1 MTRPPRSFLAPF
13 AGALFAGALLLGC
26 GGAATR
32 SETLEGTLAAEV
44 PPERVLALEWFEEAP
59 RSWALRLAAG
69 TEGLSGVVLEVPT
82 AESGWAGVRSDAVVW
97 SVDQPQGEGRLLGR
111 FDRGW
116 GSAALAVGT
125 ELARFNGAVPAAPTE
140 VAIAASS
147 RAFEIA
153 SIAGP
158 RGSVWVAMAKLPE
171 MPPVAGDPLSDLT
184 REQLDAFEAGR
195 REFDRFLTERDG
207 LGPSFNGQSCF
218 ACHFGPASGGFSERR
233 VVHFASSAAGGRS
246 FPEFGGPVLQER
258 GIHPA
263 AEELIPPEA
272 DVQAIRISPHVF
284 GSGLVDALEDATLSA
299 LAAAQPADVRGRV
312 HWIPGSGGAARRAG
326 RFGWKAQSADLLH
339 FTAEAALEELG
350 QTNRLFPEE
359 LHPGGDRR
367 VTELYDRVPD
377 PEIVPGADGRDRLD
391 RLVDFQRWLA
401 PPHQTP
407 AAGHPGEVLFER
419 TGCAECHTPRL
430 VTGDGRRFA
439 PYSDFLLHD
448 LGDQADGIRTGAA
461 GPSEMRTAP
470 LWGLTG
476 RRFLWHDGALALEPF
491 DVLIEQAVARHA
503 GQGAASRAAFGEL
516 TEAQQ
521 ALLIDFLRSLGR
533 APHDLDADGQVTR
546 ADGTALIAAVET
558 GGGGER
564 AGHATWR
571 ELLDLDGDGCV
582 GAAEWAACA
591 RSLAGAPQTRRE
603 LAEPRR

>member
-1 MTRPPRSFLAPF
+1 M
-13 AGALFAGALLLGC
+13 
-26 GGAATR
+26 AT
-32 SETLEGTLAAEV
+32 EIA
-44 PPERVLALEWFEEAP
+44 PERVLALEWFEAEP
-59 RSWALRLAAG
+59 GSWVLRLGAD
-69 TEGLSGVVLEVPT
+69 TDGLSAVVLEVPT
-82 AESGWAGVRSDAVVW
+82 EERGWTGVRSDALVW
-97 SVDQPQGEGRLLGR
+97 SVDQSQGERRVLGR

-116 GSAALAVGT
+116 GVAALSAGT
-125 ELARFNGAVPAAPTE
+125 ELARFNGDLPGAPAE
-140 VAIAASS
+140 VAIAEGP
-147 RAFEIA
+147 RTIELA

-158 RGSVWVAMAKLPE
+158 RGSARVALAELPDL
-171 MPPVAGDPLSDLT
+171 PPVAGEPLPGLT
-184 REQLDAFEAGR
+184 GDQRDAFEAGR
-195 REFDRFLTERDG
+195 LEFDRFLTERDG

-263 AEELIPPEA
+263 AEESIPPEA

-299 LAAAQPADVRGRV
+299 LAAVQPPDVRGRV
-312 HWIPGSGGAARRAG
+312 HWIPGSGGAAQRAG

-377 PEIVPGADGRDRLD
+377 PEIVPDEDGRDRLD
-391 RLVDFQRWLA
+391 RLVDFQRLLA
-401 PPHQTP
+401 PPPQTP
-407 AAGHPGEVLFER
+407 AAGHAGEALFER
-419 TGCAECHTPRL
+419 TGCAVCHTPRL

-448 LGDQADGIRTGAA
+448 LGDQGDGIRTGSAA
-461 GPSEMRTAP
+461 PSEMRTAP

-491 DVLIEQAVARHA
+491 
-503 GQGAASRAAFGEL
+503 
-516 TEAQQ
+516 
-521 ALLIDFLRSLGR
+521 
-533 APHDLDADGQVTR
+533 
-546 ADGTALIAAVET
+546 
-558 GGGGER
+558 
-564 AGHATWR
+564 
-571 ELLDLDGDGCV
+571 
-582 GAAEWAACA
+582 
-591 RSLAGAPQTRRE
+591 
-603 LAEPRR
+603 